1 MVGWHHRL
9 SRHGFEQTPGDSE
22 GQGSLMCCSPWGCKE
37 LDTSWQLNSNNS
49 SFLVPSSLTAV
60 ARTCKTMLNKSG
72 ESGHP
77 CLFPDLRESTFSFS
91 SLSMML
97 AVGSIMTSVM
107 LR

>member
-1 MVGWHHRL
+1 
-9 SRHGFEQTPGDSE
+9 
-22 GQGSLMCCSPWGCKE
+22 MCCSPWGCKE